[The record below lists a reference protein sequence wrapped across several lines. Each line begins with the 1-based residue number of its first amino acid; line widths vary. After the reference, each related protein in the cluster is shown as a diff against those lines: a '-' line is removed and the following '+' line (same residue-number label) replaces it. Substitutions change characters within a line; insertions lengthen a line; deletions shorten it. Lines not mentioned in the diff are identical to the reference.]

1 MTNDGEL
8 FLAIEKESNFEWT
21 QSPQVRIYIM
31 FRNFLAIQKLANLQ
45 FLSLINTGI
54 C

>member
-8 FLAIEKESNFEWT
+8 FLAIKKESNFEWT
-21 QSPQVRIYIM
+21 QSPQVRIYII
-31 FRNFLAIQKLANLQ
+31 FKNFLAVQKLANWQ
-45 FLSLINTGI
+45 FLSLINIAI